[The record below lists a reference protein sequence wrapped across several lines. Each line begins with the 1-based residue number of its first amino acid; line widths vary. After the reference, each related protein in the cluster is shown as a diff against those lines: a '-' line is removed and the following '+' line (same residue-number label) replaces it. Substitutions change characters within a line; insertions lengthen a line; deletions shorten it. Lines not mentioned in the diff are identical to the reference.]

1 MIHAVGLRLMLRDR
15 AEPPPKKPIHA
26 APVVC
31 VTSLATSVGWVETN
45 RQQRPTFP
53 PPEAPQRNIIAV
65 FDVPAPE
72 FRNRKRHTPFPARTT
87 HFAG

>member
-1 MIHAVGLRLMLRDR
+1 MIHAVGSRLMLRDR

-26 APVVC
+26 APEVC
-31 VTSLATSVGWVETN
+31 VTSVATSVGWVETN
-45 RQQRPTFP
+45 RHQHPTFP
-53 PPEAPQRNIIAV
+53 PPEAPQRNMIAV

-72 FRNRKRHTPFPARTT
+72 FRNRKRHTPFPVWPP